1 LSAIALTA
9 VAAWLLITK
18 QRSVMQVLG
27 LCAGV
32 GLVMGWMQWATR

>member
-1 LSAIALTA
+1 
-9 VAAWLLITK
+9 VAAWLLIGK

-32 GLVMGWMQWATR
+32 GLVIQALT